1 MKRFAQIMYVGAVL
15 IVIQG
20 MLGAWLSQVA
30 HSTGAHAMIMG
41 VFTILA
47 FVVALVGLGF
57 ETAGKRRESQ

>member
-1 MKRFAQIMYVGAVL
+1 MKRLAQILYVGAVL

-30 HSTGAHAMIMG
+30 HSTGDHAAIMG
-41 VFTILA
+41 FFTILA
-47 FVVALVGLGF
+47 FVVALVGLVC